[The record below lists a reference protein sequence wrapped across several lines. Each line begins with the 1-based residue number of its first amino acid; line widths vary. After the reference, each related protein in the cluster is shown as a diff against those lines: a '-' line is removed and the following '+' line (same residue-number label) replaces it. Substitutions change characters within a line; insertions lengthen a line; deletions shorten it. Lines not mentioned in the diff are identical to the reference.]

1 MTRFHWRAAL
11 VAGALAVA
19 LLASPAA
26 ASEAAEAGIGA
37 GAAFSTLLYSP
48 IKVVYSVL
56 GTVFGGIAWGLSG
69 GDRDVM
75 DAVITPAVLGDY
87 VVTPSHLRGERPLEF
102 FGRRAEYREPP
113 SAVVEEPYA
122 SY

>member
-1 MTRFHWRAAL
+1 MRSIELRTGL
-11 VAGALAVA
+11 VAGVLALS
-19 LLASPAA
+19 LLATPAA
-26 ASEAAEAGIGA
+26 ANEAAEAGVGA
-37 GAAFSTLLYSP
+37 GAAFTTLLYSP
-48 IKVVYSVL
+48 VKVVYSVL

-75 DAVITPAVLGDY
+75 SAVITPAVLGDY
-87 VVTPSHLRGERPLEF
+87 VVTPAHLRGERPLEF
-102 FGRRAEYREPP
+102 FGRKSEYREPP